1 MTCNILDS
9 VSSMKQM
16 HGQESSLKSDDRGI
30 RNNGLIINIWT
41 YEQFYDPQRL
51 PGCSPEELANLQSQE
66 WCVGA
71 LLTP

>member
-41 YEQFYDPQRL
+41 YEHWTYKQQENGIGITLKQNTMQQFKWIY
-51 PGCSPEELANLQSQE
+51 
-66 WCVGA
+66 
-71 LLTP
+71 